1 MRNKNPDIESKREI
15 NFATQID
22 DNEDENKIM
31 WINPLERFSI
41 QHGKWSRN
49 YFGFGLVLV
58 ILQSERKTDEG
69 LAA

>member
-41 QHGKWSRN
+41 QHGK
-49 YFGFGLVLV
+49 
-58 ILQSERKTDEG
+58 
-69 LAA
+69 